1 MKVKEPLEQRIND
14 LADECRRFVRDRAI
28 EVSKGSGVPAISNEM
43 MLMQAG
49 DGSPFYAALRVI
61 ETLKRERE
69 IADREWQKEHAAR
82 QSA

>member
-1 MKVKEPLEQRIND
+1 M
-14 LADECRRFVRDRAI
+14 
-28 EVSKGSGVPAISNEM
+28 PAISNEM